1 MTGGL
6 LLLLWQ
12 LFDDEFGAMS
22 DAAKGRSLS
31 LLPFCAVVV
40 DATTN
45 GCCWIVVVT
54 ADEVEDNE
62 DDVAA
67 AAAAILPFSYRCHA
81 NAAQS
86 KHSVLPVPVGDSRS
100 AFVPA
105 CNALTTP
112 FI

>member
-6 LLLLWQ
+6 LLLWL

-22 DAAKGRSLS
+22 DAAAKGRSLS

-54 ADEVEDNE
+54 ADEVEDKE
-62 DDVAA
+62 DDV
-67 AAAAILPFSYRCHA
+67 AAAAILPFSCRCHA

-112 FI
+112 FM